1 MPLNEFAVLKSPLVT
16 ERSTILKEKFNQYV
30 FRVDPRSSKGDIR
43 QAVEK
48 IFKVKVENVRTAI
61 FLGKLRRLAQ
71 GRPQGRRPE
80 WKKAI
85 VTVRKGQE
93 IKIEQDV
100 AS

>member
-1 MPLNEFAVLKSPLVT
+1 MNEFSVLKSPVVT
-16 ERSTILKEKFNQYV
+16 ERSTVLKEKLNQYV
-30 FRVDPRSSKGDIR
+30 FRVDPKSSKGDIR

-48 IFKVKVENVRTAI
+48 IFKVKVEKVRTAI

-85 VTVRKGQE
+85 VTVQKGQE
-93 IKIEQDV
+93 IKIEQETGK
-100 AS
+100 